1 MSQAALTFTISDNSI
16 GLADG
21 RQVTFAGKI
30 LQTVNFDNVVVVLID
45 WMVTNRNVF
54 AISETGNQLW
64 QIEEQPAIHNGNPC
78 TFLEGGGEYAFVST
92 WDGLE
97 LLIEPLTGR
106 IVKERRERGI
116 TTEWVD
122 PYMKELK

>member
-1 MSQAALTFTISDNSI
+1 MADNYLI
-16 GLADG
+16 NDDTVKLPDG
-21 RQVTFAGKI
+21 REITFAGKI
-30 LQTVNFDNVVVVLID
+30 MQVADFGEVLVVLID

-54 AISETGNQLW
+54 GINQAGEQLW
-64 QIEEQPAIHNGNPC
+64 QIEEQQAINSGNPC
-78 TFLEGGGEYAFVST
+78 TFLERCGEHAFVGT

-106 IVKERRERGI
+106 VIKERRERGI

-122 PYMKELK
+122 PS